1 MRFNSTNGVSCVGR
15 VPRCTVDPS
24 IVLTITTI
32 LAFGNEQSEIR
43 WILRGETS
51 IRNKEQRI
59 KIVQAIVVCDMF
71 GNTAR
76 DRYRYVL
83 KGTRTYR

>member
-1 MRFNSTNGVSCVGR
+1 MRFNSTDSVSYVGR

-59 KIVQAIVVCDMF
+59 KIVQTIVVCDML

-83 KGTRTYR
+83 KG